1 MRSAYRVLAY
11 LLAVEVVIQAATIAY
26 AVFGLTKWIDGGGV
40 LDKAA
45 MEDASTTFTGVTG
58 FMVHGVNG
66 QIIVPAIALILLV
79 VSFFAKVPQGV
90 RWAGLCFG
98 TVVVQV
104 LLGMFGHGVPA
115 LGGLHG
121 IVAIAL
127 FAAAV
132 VAARRASTGSGSV
145 PTSRQADRTAGIV

>member
-11 LLAVEVVIQAATIAY
+11 LLAVEVVIQAAAIAF
-26 AVFGLTKWIDGGGV
+26 AVFGLTKWIGEGGV

-45 MEDASTTFTGVTG
+45 LEDPSTTFTGVTG
-58 FMVHGVNG
+58 FMVHGING
-66 QIIVPAIALILLV
+66 QIVMPLIALILLV
-79 VSFFAKVPQGV
+79 VSFFAKVPKGV
-90 RWAGLCFG
+90 QWAGICLG

-121 IVAIAL
+121 ILAVAL

-132 VAARRASTGSGSV
+132 IAARRASTGSASA
-145 PTSRQADRTAGIV
+145 PTSAQADRPAGIV

>member
-11 LLAVEVVIQAATIAY
+11 LLAVEVVIQAAAIAF
-26 AVFGLTKWIDGGGV
+26 AVFGLTNWVDEGGV

-45 MEDASTTFTGVTG
+45 VEDPSTTFTGVTG
-58 FMVHGVNG
+58 FMVHGING
-66 QIIVPAIALILLV
+66 QIVVPAIALILLV

-90 RWAGLCFG
+90 QWAGVCFG

-104 LLGMFGHGVPA
+104 LLGMFAHGMPA
-115 LGGLHG
+115 LGAVHG
-121 IVAIAL
+121 IVAIVL

-132 VAARRASTGSGSV
+132 VAARRASTGSAVTSA
-145 PTSRQADRTAGIV
+145 PTQADRPAGIV